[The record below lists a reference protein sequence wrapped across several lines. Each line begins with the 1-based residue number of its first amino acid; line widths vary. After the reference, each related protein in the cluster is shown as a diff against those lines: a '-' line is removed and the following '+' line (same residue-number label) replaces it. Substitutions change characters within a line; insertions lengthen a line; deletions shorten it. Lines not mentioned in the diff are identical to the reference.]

1 MYTIEGR
8 IAHLRTVYRLT
19 QSQLAE
25 KLGVSEEL
33 LGKWETGEKKPSLEE
48 VLKLSDFFKVSVDY
62 LTKGIVRDGDNK
74 VINRKPTQEELL
86 EDFEKLFPQ
95 FIEKYELTPFR
106 QQLLDMLPEKA
117 KIAFASREK
126 RYCDDRG
133 CMTGIWSTNEILS
146 LNNFHLYQVLG
157 ANGYTGLSDRY
168 SWKKLDADLL
178 KHKNI
183 TDIGFYEKCDYD
195 FDSVLL
201 HFIYGEREW
210 NDEIILTVIKRGGCV
225 LDYDPGRECWNKKNI
240 LSTKLMASLCEQ
252 NIKQGK
258 EK

>member
-117 KIAFASREK
+117 KIAFASGKKKCYNSMGQMIE
-126 RYCDDRG
+126 
-133 CMTGIWSTNEILS
+133 IWSTNEILS
-146 LNNFHLYQVLG
+146 LNNFHLYQALEE
-157 ANGYTGLSDRY
+157 NGYIARVR
-168 SWKKLDADLL
+168 LDADLL
-178 KHKNI
+178 KRNNI
-183 TDIGFYEKCDYD
+183 TDIGFYEKCNYD

-225 LDYDPGRECWNKKNI
+225 LDYNPGRECWDKKNI

>member
-33 LGKWETGEKKPSLEE
+33 LGKWETGEKIPSLEE

-62 LTKGIVRDGDNK
+62 LTKGIVRDGDNI
-74 VINRKPTQEELL
+74 VINRQPTQEELL

-106 QQLLDMLPEKA
+106 QQLLAMLPEKA
-117 KIAFASREK
+117 KIAFAKGEK
-126 RYCDDRG
+126 RYCNDRG
-133 CMTGIWSTNEILS
+133 DMTGIWSGDKILS
-146 LNNFHLYQVLG
+146 FNNFRLYQVLG
-157 ANGYTGLSDRY
+157 ENGYTGLSNRY
-168 SWKKLDADLL
+168 SWKNLSAYSLD
-178 KHKNI
+178 HI

-195 FDSVLL
+195 FNRVLL
-201 HFIYGEREW
+201 RFIYGEREW

-225 LDYDPGRECWNKKNI
+225 VEYNYNGGCWEQKNI

-252 NIKQGK
+252 NIKQRK